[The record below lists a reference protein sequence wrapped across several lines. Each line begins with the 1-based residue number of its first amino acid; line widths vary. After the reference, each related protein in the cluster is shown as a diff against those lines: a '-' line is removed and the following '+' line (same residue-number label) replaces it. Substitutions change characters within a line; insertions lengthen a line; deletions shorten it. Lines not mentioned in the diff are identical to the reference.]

1 MTYPGGT
8 TFPGIT
14 LFPAGTGPVI
24 IGTPKLITL
33 GGFQFQ
39 DSVGV
44 RFRGMRIEGWDGR
57 TGSSLQ
63 LTQKPRQPGAWRSRS
78 PQPTPRTIVISGIV
92 TTDTTDLMLN
102 VIDDINQV
110 CTDEESLL
118 SVDQHGFVRWAMV
131 SNQADVVTTQYPS
144 PLTKGFSLQLV
155 AAEPRKFGQAVTGST
170 FLPATTGGFT
180 FPFTFPFTFNSTVIS
195 GRVALTNPGNTN
207 GPVSLRID
215 GPVTGPIVTHVGTG
229 AALVL
234 ASSLTVV
241 AGNWIDIDME
251 NHTVL
256 ENGQS
261 SRAGWVTQRGWSAFE
276 PGVNVWAFSAAAYNP
291 ASKLTVTA
299 TPAWA

>member
-1 MTYPGGT
+1 MTYPGVT

-14 LFPAGTGPVI
+14 LFPSGAGPPVF
-24 IGTPKLITL
+24 GTPKLITL
-33 GGFQFQ
+33 GGFAFQ

-44 RFRGMRIEGWDGR
+44 KFRSMRIDGWDGR

-78 PQPTPRTIVISGIV
+78 PQKTPRTIVISGTV
-92 TTDTTDLMLN
+92 VTDTTDLMLD

-118 SVDQHGFVRWAMV
+118 SVDQHGFVRTAMV

-144 PLTKGFSLQLV
+144 PLIKGFSVQLV
-155 AAEPRKFGQAVTGST
+155 AADPRKFGTALTGST

-195 GRVALTNPGNTN
+195 GGLSLTNPGNIS
-207 GPVSLRID
+207 GPVLLRVD
-215 GPVTGPIVTHVGTG
+215 GPVTGPVITHVGTG
-229 AALVL
+229 AALVF
-234 ASSLTVV
+234 ASSLSIV
-241 AGNWIDIDME
+241 AGNWLDIDME

-261 SRAGWVTQRGWSAFE
+261 SRAGWVTQRGWSQFE
-276 PGVNVWAFSAAAYNP
+276 PGVNVWAFTALSYNP
-291 ASKLTVTA
+291 ASKLTATA